1 MMDDAGGLAKICKW
15 CETESSDSKYD
26 VYRLVSA
33 AIRAYSKESLRG
45 ESEVITTILN
55 ARVLATLASASKQ
68 SSTPSSALEYILSP
82 FAVLGRAPLVQ
93 RQARDS
99 GVIAALGDA
108 LLVESNAVREVA
120 VKAIVR
126 LQEDNLQNRHA
137 MCDANIP
144 FMLCTMI
151 PSVSGSLRESAV
163 AALHRPFPES

>member
-1 MMDDAGGLAKICKW
+1 MMYIAWSLLPFAP
-15 CETESSDSKYD
+15 
-26 VYRLVSA
+26 
-33 AIRAYSKESLRG
+33 AYSKESLRG

-137 MCDANIP
+137 MRCKHS

-151 PSVSGSLRESAV
+151 PSVSGSLRECRGGPCTGHFMRV
-163 AALHRPFPES
+163 DE